1 VGRHA
6 GQSISTLAPLPESED
21 VEGPAQTAFDSVKR
35 VPSSPP
41 GKLRNRADPGLSNEI
56 ELAARK
62 AHRIADIRTIGQ
74 EAARVADNEENVGTD
89 DAGRAE
95 IERAL
100 AAVEE
105 TKWKCVERKKAE
117 QGGVQ
122 QDEEKLRLRQ
132 AKREQLTRNA
142 RIWKRD

>member
-1 VGRHA
+1 MGRHA

-74 EAARVADNEENVGTD
+74 EAAHVVEHLH
-89 DAGRAE
+89 AGGLRPYDVMASVMLSQIGE
-95 IERAL
+95 PL
-100 AAVEE
+100 
-105 TKWKCVERKKAE
+105 
-117 QGGVQ
+117 GGVTMAV
-122 QDEEKLRLRQ
+122 DRLGKHDQ
-132 AKREQLTRNA
+132 TPEVCAMGSIITSLVACAAKRP
-142 RIWKRD
+142 K